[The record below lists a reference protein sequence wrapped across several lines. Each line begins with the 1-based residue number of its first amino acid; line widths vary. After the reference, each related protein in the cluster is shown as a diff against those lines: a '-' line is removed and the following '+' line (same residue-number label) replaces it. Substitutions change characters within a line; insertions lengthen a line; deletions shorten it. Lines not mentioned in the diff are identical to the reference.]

1 MEALRIFAKPVNGQL
16 VIDLPPSLK
25 SVREAARMRYRV
37 SVPEANRTYEAIVL
51 SAISEESVATPR
63 RRQPSAKL
71 AGTVRLLDDLIAP
84 ATPESDWELS

>member
-25 SVREAARMRYRV
+25 SD
-37 SVPEANRTYEAIVL
+37 RTYEVIVL
-51 SAISEESVATPR
+51 CAISEESIATPR
-63 RRQPSAKL
+63 RRQPSEKL

-84 ATPESDWELS
+84 ATPESDWDLS

>member
-25 SVREAARMRYRV
+25 SD
-37 SVPEANRTYEAIVL
+37 RTYEVIVL
-51 SAISEESVATPR
+51 SPISEESIATPR

>member
-25 SVREAARMRYRV
+25 SVRV
-37 SVPEANRTYEAIVL
+37 SVPEANRTYEVIVL
-51 SAISEESVATPR
+51 CAISEESVATPR

-84 ATPESDWELS
+84 ATPESDWDLS

>member
-25 SVREAARMRYRV
+25 CD
-37 SVPEANRTYEAIVL
+37 RTYEVIVL
-51 SAISEESVATPR
+51 SAISEELIATPR
-63 RRQPSAKL
+63 RRQPSQKL
-71 AGTVRLLDDLIAP
+71 AGTVYLLDDLIAP

>member
-16 VIDLPPSLK
+16 VIDLPPSLT
-25 SVREAARMRYRV
+25 SD
-37 SVPEANRTYEAIVL
+37 RTYEVIVL
-51 SAISEESVATPR
+51 PAISEDAVATSR

-71 AGTVRLLDDLIAP
+71 AGTVHLLDDLIAP